1 MVKLFIGLLGILI
14 FTEQINANEC
24 DIELAKLDDD
34 YVICDDY
41 RNQYEP
47 LLSFIVGVYPYS
59 DTEVRLGCVGSPV
72 DVNLPGIGIN
82 FYGTILKREC
92 FTDDPILQPI
102 NREPVRSCGSII
114 EVSNQVIG
122 ETIPLTGTSFNLVYY
137 SNKVSGR
144 IADYSAR
151 IPITPQN
158 SIRNQSYR
166 YDYYIMNLLSGN
178 VINGSKEAD
187 PGEEHSYIWDGLD
200 VNANETWGQTRLN
213 SVITFRRGGKNP
225 RFKNSMFFLGN
236 MKAKN
241 LGTGAW
247 LPSIWHFYD
256 PVSNVLFKG
265 DGTSKSVKG
274 ITEGAFT
281 RVADEKGKEVYYF
294 DSMGKISHTKNALTG
309 TTIFSFSYDSS
320 NRLTS
325 IMEPF
330 NRVTT
335 FSRYASGAL
344 KAIIAPN
351 GAKASITINANGY
364 MSKLVNPNNEV
375 YLMTYDGAGGL
386 LKTFMPPNGDITTLV
401 YDNLGN
407 LISDSHSNG
416 FSALLEK
423 DASGIK
429 RTSAEGRVTLSNYF
443 QNGGREVTK
452 TPSNLEYY
460 ITNGDNVK
468 QISSP
473 TGEEMYAYQADSR
486 FNGQVKN
493 LQWSKIDN
501 FGSRLTNFTK
511 DVSLFSSTDI
521 YSINKITDIESIGSS
536 EITSVYDGPTRT
548 KTTST
553 KLGRTS
559 KVQFDEYERPIL
571 SQQGDLVAEDFY
583 YTNNLLSKITQGTR
597 KFVFSYYS
605 NDLLKSVRNTVG
617 DVVTFTYDAAQ
628 RIKTKILP
636 DLRVITYN
644 YDSNGNLTSITPPGK
659 SEHKLSFGLNDLLAT
674 YEPPLISGVNNVST
688 HFSYNND
695 KQITKIVR
703 PDGQELN
710 FIYNQVTGLNTSIEG
725 NFDTINMEY
734 GKDLLFGIYQGA
746 NTLYQFFQ
754 GTVVNNSR
762 YSMNGV
768 EIYEYSRSP
777 VSEAG
782 EKVGNEVIHGQGVGS
797 VSRSI
802 NYIYDTDEYLIKAG
816 DLNIKY
822 NFPNGQVVQTTL
834 GSIKDYYY
842 YNAFGELRKYV
853 AKFKS
858 DVIYE
863 YELQRDALGRITK
876 KTEILNSVT
885 SVFDYVY
892 DNSGR
897 LIQVSTNGVVSSIY
911 TYDSNSNRSGG
922 NVRGENIVASY
933 DEQDRL
939 TSYNGVALTYNSNGE
954 LLTKGNENFTYDIFG
969 NLREYTKGNTSL
981 KYEVDPLQRRSGKKI
996 NNNILSRYVYNPEGK
1011 IVGQLDKNNKLVKT
1025 FVYATKSQIPDFYI
1039 DSNNNKFRIIT
1050 DHLGSLRLVVSK
1062 SGRILQI
1069 MEHDEFGK
1077 VLQDT
1082 RPDFMPFGF
1091 AGGLY
1096 ETRTKLVRF
1105 GARDYDS
1112 EIGRWLSKDPIDF
1125 EGGDTNLYGYVLQD
1139 PVNFLDEDGFE
1150 ARCANPSGCTLPISS
1165 MPGSGAGP
1173 SYSIGIPTVAVG
1185 LGIAEM
1191 SQQKGERGR
1200 TRNEHGTS
1208 NPYKHYRPHPTD
1220 KSKVIYR
1227 DPHTGK
1233 TVVKPKPKDFD
1244 EVSCKK

>member
-1 MVKLFIGLLGILI
+1 MSRIKLFTCLLGILI
-14 FTEQINANEC
+14 CTEQVKANEC
-24 DIELAKLDDD
+24 DAEFAKLDDD
-34 YVICDDY
+34 YVICDNY
-41 RNQYEP
+41 RSQYEP
-47 LLSFIVGVYPYS
+47 LLSFWVGVYPYS
-59 DTEVRLGCVGSPV
+59 DTEVRLNCIGEPV
-72 DVNLPGIGIN
+72 DVNLPGVGIN
-82 FYGTILKREC
+82 FLGTILRREC
-92 FTDDPILQPI
+92 FTEDPILQPI
-102 NREPVRSCGSII
+102 NREPVRSCGSIL

-122 ETIPLTGTSFNLVYY
+122 EIIPLTGTSFNLVYY

-144 IADYSAR
+144 LADYSAK

-158 SIRNQSYR
+158 SIRTEGYSYH
-166 YDYYIMNLLSGN
+166 YSILNSLSGN
-178 VINGSKEAD
+178 TIYGSKEAN
-187 PGEEHSYIWDGLD
+187 PGEEYSYIWDGLD
-200 VNANETWGQTRLN
+200 LNANETWGQTRLN
-213 SVITFRRGGKNP
+213 SLITFRREGKISHY
-225 RFKNSMFFLGN
+225 KTSLSYLGN
-236 MKAKN
+236 MKARK

-256 PVSNVLFKG
+256 SVSNVLFKG
-265 DGTSKSVKG
+265 DGSSRSVRG
-274 ITEGAFT
+274 IVEGAYT

-294 DSMGKISHTKNALTG
+294 DSMGKISHTKTALTG

-325 IMEPF
+325 ITEPF

-351 GAKASITINANGY
+351 GAKANITINANGY

-375 YLMTYDGAGGL
+375 YLMTYDGSGGL

-401 YDNLGN
+401 YDSLGN

-416 FSALLEK
+416 FSVLLEK
-423 DASGIK
+423 DENGIK
-429 RTSAEGRVTLSNYF
+429 KTSAEGRITLNNFF
-443 QNGGREVTK
+443 QNGGREIIK
-452 TPSNLEYY
+452 TPSRLEYY
-460 ITNGDNVK
+460 ITNSDNSK

-473 TGEEMYAYQADSR
+473 TGEEVYAYQVDPR
-486 FNGQVKN
+486 FNKQVKN
-493 LQWSKIDN
+493 LEWSKIDN
-501 FGSRLTNFTK
+501 FGSRLTTFTK

-548 KTTST
+548 KTIST
-553 KLGRTS
+553 KLGRTR

-571 SQQGDLVAEDFY
+571 SQQGDVVAKDFY

-644 YDSNGNLTSITPPGK
+644 YDSNGNLTSVTPPGK
-659 SEHKLSFGLNDLLAT
+659 SEHKLNFGLNDLLST
-674 YEPPLISGVNNVST
+674 YEPPLISGVSNTST

-695 KQITKIVR
+695 KQITKVVR
-703 PDGQELN
+703 PGGQELN
-710 FIYNQVTGLNTSIEG
+710 YIYDQVTGLNTSIEG
-725 NFDTINMEY
+725 NFDTITMEY
-734 GKDLLFGIYQGA
+734 GKDLLFGIYQGT

-768 EIYEYSRSP
+768 EIYEYTRSP

-782 EKVGNEVIHGQGVGS
+782 EKVGNEMIHGQGVGS

-802 NYIYDTDEYLIKAG
+802 DYVYDADEYLIMAG
-816 DLNIKY
+816 GLNIKY

-863 YELQRDALGRITK
+863 YDLQRDSLGRITK
-876 KTEILNSVT
+876 KTEVLNSVT

-892 DNSGR
+892 DNAGR
-897 LIQVSTNGVVSSIY
+897 LIQVSTNGVVSAVY
-911 TYDSNSNRSGG
+911 TYDSNSNRNGG
-922 NVRGENIVASY
+922 IVRGENIVASY

-939 TSYNGVALTYNSNGE
+939 TNYNGTAFTYNPNGE

-969 NLREYTKGNTSL
+969 NLKEYKKGSISVA
-981 KYEVDPLQRRSGKKI
+981 YEVDPLQRRSGRVV
-996 NNNILSRYVYNPEGK
+996 NNNLVSRYVYNPEGK
-1011 IVGQLDKNNKLVKT
+1011 IVGQLDKNNKLIKT

-1039 DSNNNKFRIIT
+1039 DSNNNKFKIIT

-1062 SGRILQI
+1062 SGRVLQL

-1091 AGGLY
+1091 AGGMY

-1112 EIGRWLSKDPIDF
+1112 QTGRWTAKDPIRF
-1125 EGGDTNLYGYVLQD
+1125 EGDDTNLFGYVQND
-1139 PVNFLDEDGFE
+1139 PVNWIDTYGLTKLDPNDPE
-1150 ARCANPSGCTLPISS
+1150 RSGGPAGGTGG
-1165 MPGSGAGP
+1165 GSGGRRYTPDQQALVDIAKQSSRRGITRCEANQLQEWAKEYKIPFRGP
-1173 SYSIGIPTVAVG
+1173 ETHPNRGFNFEHIHIGPVDHIK
-1185 LGIAEM
+1185 I
-1191 SQQKGERGR
+1191 K
-1200 TRNEHGTS
+1200 
-1208 NPYKHYRPHPTD
+1208 
-1220 KSKVIYR
+1220 
-1227 DPHTGK
+1227 
-1233 TVVKPKPKDFD
+1233 
-1244 EVSCKK
+1244 